1 MTHTTCVAQLFRW
14 SEAIPSLA
22 EASTVPGSAGTVEFA
37 ESLTWDFPVDVDA
50 VQSLKDWC
58 DAPIAALDDA
68 IADATTARGQMG
80 TSGPGWLRR
89 SSST

>member
-1 MTHTTCVAQLFRW
+1 MPTLTAT
-14 SEAIPSLA
+14 SS
-22 EASTVPGSAGTVEFA
+22 VPESAGTVEFA

-89 SSST
+89 SLST